1 MGAYSV
7 AQAKAHMSALLLSAE
22 RGEEVTITRRGLP
35 IVQVVPLSRPTKGID
50 WERVL
55 ACQKLTASTPQ
66 KTQACKRNWA
76 TQVRA
81 LREAD

>member
-7 AQAKAHMSALLLSAE
+7 AQAKAHMSALLLSVE
-22 RGEEVTITRRGLP
+22 RGEEVTITRRGMP
-35 IVQVVPLSRPTKGID
+35 IVQVVPLNRPTKSID

-55 ACQKLTASTPQ
+55 ACQKLTANTSQ
-66 KTQACKRNWA
+66 KTQARKRNWA